1 MKKVLVVVSC
11 LLLVTAVYLGYSTT
25 DTASTPEAVAMHK
38 EIQVYKGTVYV
49 AGMGGHFAAADVEI
63 DPADPKA
70 PIKVTKL
77 DRVVI
82 GSKKT
87 HPTHDPRI
95 DPNDPSTMYWSTY
108 KIDKAAGDRK
118 AHVGKSNLKTGKVIK
133 DQVVE
138 LNKRAKWTG
147 ALYCGSGQ
155 SKKYFLPVT
164 MTGEAY
170 IDVIDKKSL
179 KNKAQVF
186 LDGEGYKNNYWF
198 FHGTNTP
205 DMKSFAVAINLTEKW
220 ADAST
225 PGKPKGEIDMLL
237 LDMKSLEKGKVKVTK
252 KSRITGKPGK
262 TLTFRQT
269 FTPDGKYLLQSGADR
284 FYLLDGKTLRLLDE
298 EMMTMGDNHDA
309 ISTPDGKYAV
319 LTLRRTIKTSEDPEG
334 KQMTDGVLALYDIKN
349 RTVIG
354 EPASVCYGCHANIGI
369 SGNATLCGADATW
382 Q

>member
-11 LLLVTAVYLGYSTT
+11 LLLVAAVYLTYSTT
-25 DTASTPEAVAMHK
+25 DTASTPEAEAIHK

-87 HPTHDPRI
+87 HPVHDARI

-108 KIDKAAGDRK
+108 KIDKSAGDRK
-118 AHVGKSNLKTGKVIK
+118 AHVGKSNLKTGEVIK
-133 DQVVE
+133 DRVVD
-138 LNKRAKWTG
+138 LDKRAKWTG

-179 KNKAQVF
+179 KTKAKVF

-205 DMKSFAVAINLTEKW
+205 DMKSFAVAINLTENW
-220 ADAST
+220 PA
-225 PGKPKGEIDMLL
+225 
-237 LDMKSLEKGKVKVTK
+237 LEKGKVKVK
-252 KSRITGKPGK
+252 KKARITGKPGK
-262 TLTFRQT
+262 TLTFRQR

-284 FYLLDGKTLRLLDE
+284 FYLLDGKTLGLLDE
-298 EMMTMGDNHDA
+298 EIMTMGDNHDA
-309 ISTPDGKYAV
+309 IPTPDGKYAI
-319 LTLRRTIKTSEDPEG
+319 LTLRRTIKTAEDPEG
-334 KQMTDGVLALYDIKN
+334 QQMTDGVLALYDIKN
-349 RTVIG
+349 RVVIG

-369 SGNATLCGADATW
+369 SGNATLCGADVKW